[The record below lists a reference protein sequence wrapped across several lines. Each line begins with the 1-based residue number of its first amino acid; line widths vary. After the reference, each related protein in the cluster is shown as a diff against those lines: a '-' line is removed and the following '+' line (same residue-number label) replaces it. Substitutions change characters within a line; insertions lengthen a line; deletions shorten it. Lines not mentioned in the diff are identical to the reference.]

1 MLEAGE
7 VEAAINL
14 GSLAEIPATL
24 EAVARAVAGGRLD
37 FKAGNT
43 VVLAVNGAA
52 SAFRA
57 MADIDERERKRV
69 AELSDAEL
77 DAAFDKAVERYLKR
91 AKEMAA

>member
-1 MLEAGE
+1 
-7 VEAAINL
+7 
-14 GSLAEIPATL
+14 
-24 EAVARAVAGGRLD
+24 
-37 FKAGNT
+37 
-43 VVLAVNGAA
+43 VNGAA